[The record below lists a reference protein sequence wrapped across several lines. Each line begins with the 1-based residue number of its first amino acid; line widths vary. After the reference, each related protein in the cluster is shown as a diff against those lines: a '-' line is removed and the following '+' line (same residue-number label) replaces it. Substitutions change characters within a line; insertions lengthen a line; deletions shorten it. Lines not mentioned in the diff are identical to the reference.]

1 VLKGEADPL
10 AEFPN
15 IARWFKSVDARHGRF
30 TFQSRQGGPPLA
42 VSVPS
47 NTPVLIGGRMSALT
61 SLKPG
66 SAEVTGV
73 IDTRAHTVNALNDQ
87 LTAWGL
93 ASNQKPLSRHP

>member
-1 VLKGEADPL
+1 
-10 AEFPN
+10 
-15 IARWFKSVDARHGRF
+15 
-30 TFQSRQGGPPLA
+30 

-73 IDTRAHTVNALNDQ
+73 IDARAHTVNARYSVIQD
-87 LTAWGL
+87 
-93 ASNQKPLSRHP
+93 